1 MFDSTLAWRNANVMD
16 GLKEAF
22 KNFANP
28 PALRPA
34 LASRDRGERSAPL
47 LLPEFYKYTPYMS
60 LRLPNP
66 ALSPQDAAAGN
77 TPSASK
83 RYGIAIVGND
93 KIIDWLLPFLESY
106 RDTNSSLPLYLIP
119 YDDNVAMT
127 RRAADVYGAVYVGE
141 EPIEIDR
148 LSHELYPG
156 IFNSNRRRLRKLQA
170 LALPLDEV
178 AYVDVDVILFRD
190 FTPAF
195 GRLEEGKTEFI
206 VASPS
211 FEYVYN
217 DRRDHYPFLKDALLF
232 NDGFW
237 VTSNKFLRLSDFI
250 ETIRNDAA
258 IFHDVR
264 KRGQLFAQPLV
275 NFVTHR
281 RGLKIDLLP
290 NVVAGASHESFYKAP
305 GVAFRDGKP
314 VDYEGKDIFF
324 AHWAGA
330 TALPRSGVFDAAW
343 TEYSRAAWAR
353 FKK

>member
-1 MFDSTLAWRNANVMD
+1 MH
-16 GLKEAF
+16 
-22 KNFANP
+22 
-28 PALRPA
+28 
-34 LASRDRGERSAPL
+34 
-47 LLPEFYKYTPYMS
+47 LPKIYTYTPYMS
-60 LRLPNP
+60 LRQSNP
-66 ALSPQDAAAGN
+66 ALHHPDSLSG
-77 TPSASK
+77 SASESK

-106 RDTNSSLPLYLIP
+106 RDTNAGLPLYLIP
-119 YDDNVAMT
+119 YDDNIALT
-127 RRAADVYGAVYVGE
+127 RRAAKIYGATFVE
-141 EPIEIDR
+141 DEPTEIDK

-190 FTPAF
+190 FTPIF
-195 GRLEEGKTEFI
+195 GRLETGKTEFI

-217 DRRDHYPFLKDALLF
+217 ARRDHYDFLKDVLLF

-237 VTSNKFLRLSDFI
+237 VTSNKYLSLKNFI
-250 ETIRNDAA
+250 DTMQEDSE

-281 RGLKIDLLP
+281 RGLNIALLP
-290 NVVAGASHESFYKAP
+290 NVVRNASHESFYKAP
-305 GVAFRDGKP
+305 DVSFKDGKP
-314 VDYEGKDIFF
+314 LDYEGKEIYF

-330 TALPRSGVFDAAW
+330 TALPSRGVFDAAW
-343 TEYSRAAWAR
+343 TEYSKAAWAR
-353 FKK
+353 FKNDATP

>member
-1 MFDSTLAWRNANVMD
+1 
-16 GLKEAF
+16 
-22 KNFANP
+22 
-28 PALRPA
+28 
-34 LASRDRGERSAPL
+34 
-47 LLPEFYKYTPYMS
+47 MS
-60 LRLPNP
+60 LRPSNP
-66 ALSPQDAAAGN
+66 LFS
-77 TPSASK
+77 PSAEAGATAAPGA

-106 RDTNSSLPLYLIP
+106 LATNSSLPIYLIP

-127 RRAADVYGAVYVGE
+127 RRAADIYGATFVEE
-141 EPIEIDR
+141 EPTEIDK

-170 LALPLDEV
+170 LALALDEV
-178 AYVDVDVILFRD
+178 AYVDVDVVLFRD
-190 FTPAF
+190 FTPIF
-195 GRLEEGKTEFI
+195 GRLEAGKTEFI

-217 DRRDHYPFLKDALLF
+217 DNRGKYPFLNDALLF

-237 VTSNKFLRLSDFI
+237 VTSNRFLKLSDFI
-250 ETIRNDAA
+250 DTIAEDAA

-275 NFVTHR
+275 NFVVHR
-281 RGLKIDLLP
+281 RGLKITLLP
-290 NVVAGASHESFYKAP
+290 HCVENASHESFYKAP
-305 GVAFRDGKP
+305 GITFEDGKP
-314 VDYEGKDIFF
+314 LDPDGKEIYF

-330 TALPRSGVFDAAW
+330 TALPSRGVFDPAW
-343 TEYSRAAWAR
+343 TEFSRAAWAR

>member
-1 MFDSTLAWRNANVMD
+1 MC
-16 GLKEAF
+16 
-22 KNFANP
+22 
-28 PALRPA
+28 
-34 LASRDRGERSAPL
+34 APL
-47 LLPEFYKYTPYMS
+47 LLPEVYKYTPYMS

-66 ALSPQDAAAGN
+66 ARAPEADAGAA
-77 TPSASK
+77 P

-106 RDTNSSLPLYLIP
+106 RDTNSSLPIYLIP
-119 YDDNVAMT
+119 YDENVAMT
-127 RRAADVYGAVYVGE
+127 RRAADVYGAIYVGE
-141 EPIEIDR
+141 EPKEIDK
-148 LSHELYPG
+148 LSIELYPG
-156 IFNSNRRRLRKLQA
+156 IFNTNRRRLRKLQA

-190 FTPAF
+190 FTPVF
-195 GRLEEGKTEFI
+195 GKLEAGKTEFI

-217 DRRDHYPFLKDALLF
+217 DRRDKYPFLKDVLLF

-237 VTSNKFLRLSDFI
+237 VTSNKYLKLSDFI
-250 ETIRNDAA
+250 DTIRDDAT

-281 RGLKIDLLP
+281 RGLKIALLP
-290 NVVAGASHESFYKAP
+290 HVVDGASHENFYKAKD
-305 GVAFRDGKP
+305 VSFKDGKP
-314 VDYEGKDIFF
+314 LDYEGKEIYL

-330 TALPRSGVFDAAW
+330 TSLPKSGVFDAAW
-343 TEYSRAAWAR
+343 TQYSKAAWAR
-353 FKK
+353 FKT

>member
-1 MFDSTLAWRNANVMD
+1 
-16 GLKEAF
+16 
-22 KNFANP
+22 
-28 PALRPA
+28 
-34 LASRDRGERSAPL
+34 
-47 LLPEFYKYTPYMS
+47 MS

-66 ALSPQDAAAGN
+66 PLRAPDAETGSAA
-77 TPSASK
+77 PAK

-106 RDTNSSLPLYLIP
+106 RDTNSSLPIYLIP
-119 YDDNVAMT
+119 YDDNVEMT
-127 RRAADVYGAVYVGE
+127 RRAAEIYGANYVHE
-141 EPIEIDR
+141 EPVEIDR
-148 LSHELYPG
+148 LSQELYPG
-156 IFNSNRRRLRKLQA
+156 FFNNNRRRLRKLQA

-195 GRLEEGKTEFI
+195 GRLEAGKREFI

-217 DRRDHYPFLKDALLF
+217 DRRSAYPFLKDVLLF

-237 VTSNKFLRLSDFI
+237 VTSNKYLKLSDFI
-250 ETIRNDAA
+250 ETMKTDAE

-281 RGLKIDLLP
+281 RGVKIALLP
-290 NVVAGASHESFYKAP
+290 KVVPGASHESFYKAP
-305 GVAFRDGKP
+305 GVTFRDGKP
-314 VDYEGKDIFF
+314 LDSEGKEIYFC
-324 AHWAGA
+324 HWAGA
-330 TALPRSGVFDAAW
+330 TALPSRGVFDPAW
-343 TEYSRAAWAR
+343 TEYSKAAWAR

>member
-1 MFDSTLAWRNANVMD
+1 M
-16 GLKEAF
+16 
-22 KNFANP
+22 
-28 PALRPA
+28 
-34 LASRDRGERSAPL
+34 
-47 LLPEFYKYTPYMS
+47 LLPNLYNYTPYMS
-60 LRLPNP
+60 LPLSNP
-66 ALSPQDAAAGN
+66 ARAPEGAAG
-77 TPSASK
+77 PAP
-83 RYGIAIVGND
+83 RYGIGIVGND

-106 RDTNSSLPLYLIP
+106 RESNSSLPIYLIP

-127 RRAADVYGAVYVGE
+127 RRAADIYGATYVGE
-141 EPIEIDR
+141 EPREIDK
-148 LSHELYPG
+148 LSLELYPG

-190 FTPAF
+190 FTPIF
-195 GRLEEGKTEFI
+195 GKLEAGKTEFI

-217 DRRDHYPFLKDALLF
+217 DRRDNYPFLKDVLLF

-237 VTSNKFLRLSDFI
+237 VTSNKYLKLSDFI
-250 ETIRNDAA
+250 DTIRDDAA

-281 RGLKIDLLP
+281 RGLKIALLP
-290 NVVAGASHESFYKAP
+290 HVVEGASHENFYKAK
-305 GVAFRDGKP
+305 GVTFKDGKP
-314 VDYEGKDIFF
+314 LDYEGKEIYL

-330 TALPRSGVFDAAW
+330 TALPKNGVFDAAW
-343 TEYSRAAWAR
+343 VEFSKAAWAR

>member
-1 MFDSTLAWRNANVMD
+1 
-16 GLKEAF
+16 
-22 KNFANP
+22 
-28 PALRPA
+28 
-34 LASRDRGERSAPL
+34 
-47 LLPEFYKYTPYMS
+47 MS
-60 LRLPNP
+60 LLSSNP
-66 ALSPQDAAAGN
+66 HFSPLRA
-77 TPSASK
+77 PSAEGASSQAQK

-106 RDTNSSLPLYLIP
+106 RATNSSIPIYLIP
-119 YDDNVAMT
+119 YDDNIAMT
-127 RRAADVYGAVYVGE
+127 RRAAEIYGATFVDE
-141 EPIEIDR
+141 EPVEIDK
-148 LSHELYPG
+148 LSQELYPG

-178 AYVDVDVILFRD
+178 AYVDVDVVLFQD

-195 GRLEEGKTEFI
+195 GRLSDGETEFI

-217 DRRDHYPFLKDALLF
+217 DRRKNYPFLEDVLLF

-237 VTSNKFLRLSDFI
+237 ITSNKYLKLSDFI
-250 ETIRNDAA
+250 ETIARDAE

-275 NFVTHR
+275 NFVVHR
-281 RGLKIDLLP
+281 RGLKIKLLP
-290 NVVAGASHESFYKAP
+290 DCVEKASHESFYKAP
-305 GVAFRDGKP
+305 GVTFANDKP
-314 VDYEGKDIFF
+314 LDQEGREIYF

-330 TALPRSGVFDAAW
+330 TTLPSRGVFDAAW
-343 TEYSRAAWAR
+343 KDYSQAAWAR

>member
-1 MFDSTLAWRNANVMD
+1 
-16 GLKEAF
+16 
-22 KNFANP
+22 
-28 PALRPA
+28 
-34 LASRDRGERSAPL
+34 
-47 LLPEFYKYTPYMS
+47 MS

-66 ALSPQDAAAGN
+66 PLRAPQVEAGAGDGA
-77 TPSASK
+77 SAGGK
-83 RYGIAIVGND
+83 RYGVAIVGND

-106 RDTNSSLPLYLIP
+106 RDTNASLPLYLIP
-119 YDDNVAMT
+119 YDDNVALT
-127 RRAADVYGAVYVGE
+127 RRAADVYGAIYVDK
-141 EPIEIDR
+141 EPVEIDR

-156 IFNSNRRRLRKLQA
+156 ILNSNRRRLRKLQA

-190 FTPAF
+190 FTPIF
-195 GRLEEGKTEFI
+195 GKLEAGRCEFI

-217 DRRDHYPFLKDALLF
+217 DRRANYPFLKDVLLF

-237 VTSNKFLRLSDFI
+237 VTSNKFLKLSDFI
-250 ETIRNDAA
+250 DTMRDDAA

-281 RGLKIDLLP
+281 RGLKIELLP
-290 NVVAGASHESFYKAP
+290 NVVQKASHESFYKAP
-305 GVAFRDGKP
+305 GVAFKDGKP
-314 VDYEGKDIFF
+314 VDYEGKEIYF

-330 TALPRSGVFDAAW
+330 TSLPSRGVFDAAW
-343 TEYSRAAWAR
+343 TEYSKAAWAR

>member
-1 MFDSTLAWRNANVMD
+1 
-16 GLKEAF
+16 
-22 KNFANP
+22 
-28 PALRPA
+28 
-34 LASRDRGERSAPL
+34 
-47 LLPEFYKYTPYMS
+47 MS
-60 LRLPNP
+60 LAPPNP
-66 ALSPQDAAAGN
+66 ALSPDAAGDA
-77 TPSASK
+77 AR

-106 RDTNSSLPLYLIP
+106 RDTNSSLPIYLIP

-127 RRAADVYGAVYVGE
+127 RRAAKIYGATYIDE
-141 EPIEIDR
+141 EPREIDK

-156 IFNSNRRRLRKLQA
+156 FLNNNRRRLRKLQA

-190 FTPAF
+190 FTPLF
-195 GRLEEGKTEFI
+195 GRLEAGKTEFI

-211 FEYVYN
+211 FDYVYN
-217 DRRDHYPFLKDALLF
+217 DNRSKYPFLNDVLLF

-237 VTSNKFLRLSDFI
+237 ITSNKYLKLSDFTD
-250 ETIRNDAA
+250 TISEDAA

-281 RGLKIDLLP
+281 RGLKIELLP
-290 NVVAGASHESFYKAP
+290 NVMPGASHESFYKAP
-305 GVAFRDGKP
+305 GVTFKGGKP
-314 VDYEGKDIFF
+314 VDYEGKEIYF

-330 TALPRSGVFDAAW
+330 TALPKSGVFDPAW
-343 TEYSRAAWAR
+343 SEYSKAAWAR

>member
-1 MFDSTLAWRNANVMD
+1 
-16 GLKEAF
+16 
-22 KNFANP
+22 
-28 PALRPA
+28 
-34 LASRDRGERSAPL
+34 
-47 LLPEFYKYTPYMS
+47 MS

-66 ALSPQDAAAGN
+66 PLRSPDAEAGAAA
-77 TPSASK
+77 PQK
-83 RYGIAIVGND
+83 RYGVAIVGND

-119 YDDNVAMT
+119 YDDNVEMT
-127 RRAADVYGAVYVGE
+127 RRAADIYGATYVAE
-141 EPIEIDR
+141 EPVEIDK

-190 FTPAF
+190 FTPIF
-195 GRLEEGKTEFI
+195 GKLEAGKTEFI

-217 DRRDHYPFLKDALLF
+217 DRRGKYPFLENVLLF

-237 VTSNKFLRLSDFI
+237 VTSNKYLKLSDFI
-250 ETIRNDAA
+250 ETMKEDSA

-281 RGLKIDLLP
+281 RGLKIELLP

-305 GVAFRDGKP
+305 GVTFKDGKP
-314 VDYEGKDIFF
+314 LDYEGKEIYF

-330 TALPRSGVFDAAW
+330 TALPARGLFDPAW
-343 TEYSRAAWAR
+343 TEYSKAAWAR

>member
-1 MFDSTLAWRNANVMD
+1 
-16 GLKEAF
+16 
-22 KNFANP
+22 
-28 PALRPA
+28 
-34 LASRDRGERSAPL
+34 L

-60 LRLPNP
+60 LRPSNP
-66 ALSPQDAAAGN
+66 PLRAPESETGAAA
-77 TPSASK
+77 PAK

-106 RDTNSSLPLYLIP
+106 RDTNSSLPIYLIP
-119 YDDNVAMT
+119 YDDNVEMT
-127 RRAADVYGAVYVGE
+127 RRAADIYGATYVDE
-141 EPIEIDR
+141 EPVEIDK

-156 IFNSNRRRLRKLQA
+156 FFNSNRRRLRKLQA

-190 FTPAF
+190 FTPIF
-195 GRLEEGKTEFI
+195 GRLEADKREFI

-217 DRRDHYPFLKDALLF
+217 DRRSNYAFLNDALLF

-237 VTSNKFLRLSDFI
+237 VTSNKYLKLSDFI
-250 ETIRNDAA
+250 ETMKEDAE

-281 RGLKIDLLP
+281 RGIKIELLP
-290 NVVAGASHESFYKAP
+290 NVVEKASHESFYKAP
-305 GVAFRDGKP
+305 GVTFVDGKP
-314 VDYEGKDIFF
+314 VDFEGKEIYF

-330 TALPRSGVFDAAW
+330 VALPARGVFDPAW
-343 TEYSRAAWAR
+343 TQYSKAAWAR